1 MSKTIVSVAVS
12 LLATL
17 LPKIGVDIGSAELTS
32 TIQTLVVV
40 VSGVIIWIERVR
52 KGDVSPLGLRK

>member
-1 MSKTIVSVAVS
+1 MSKTIVSVAVT